1 MKKEGVV
8 GLWVGYPTFYFRIA
22 PHVMITLMC
31 NDFLN
36 DFGKKFWLYKNKV
49 INLLIKLFILN
60 PKFIV
65 KF

>member
-36 DFGKKFWLYKNKV
+36 DFAKKF
-49 INLLIKLFILN
+49 
-60 PKFIV
+60 
-65 KF
+65 